1 MKKIVKIKVKDHTE
15 EIMLPYKRTVYKY
28 IEKEMNACDEC
39 GKAYIDKLPTCIGCG
54 RVLCY
59 LCNRNDDLEQIQL
72 WVGTQEEYGD
82 NYHIKGPEDFDTEY
96 FYICPLCKENPPEK
110 INFWNKQKI
119 IDDFEDKIK
128 KVTQEMIID
137 CRKVKM
143 EHNL

>member
-1 MKKIVKIKVKDHTE
+1 
-15 EIMLPYKRTVYKY
+15 
-28 IEKEMNACDEC
+28 
-39 GKAYIDKLPTCIGCG
+39 
-54 RVLCY
+54 VLCY
-59 LCNRNDDLEQIQL
+59 LCNRNDDLEQIQF

-82 NYHIKGPEDFDTEY
+82 NYHIEGSEDFDTEY